1 MPTLD
6 YLQYIYVT
14 LILKG
19 DTAVYTY
26 QQSHLLRI

>member
-1 MPTLD
+1 MLTLD

-14 LILKG
+14 LILEG
-19 DTAVYTY
+19 DAAVYTY